1 MKTENRNKCTLTD
14 CAKNKTRLSP
24 NGLFSQQKSS
34 EVITQVEHDTHTNTH
49 TQKAAKTKQYKDI
62 SKTYHGS
69 SGQQRTN
76 VTLDIL
82 LCFPHPLTINLIMIY
97 CILLNKL

>member
-1 MKTENRNKCTLTD
+1 M
-14 CAKNKTRLSP
+14 
-24 NGLFSQQKSS
+24 FSQQKSS
-34 EVITQVEHDTHTNTH
+34 EVITHVEHDTHTNTH
-49 TQKAAKTKQYKDI
+49 TQKAAKTHPKQYKEV

-76 VTLDIL
+76 VILDIL
-82 LCFPHPLTINLIMIY
+82 LCFPHSFTIYLIMIY